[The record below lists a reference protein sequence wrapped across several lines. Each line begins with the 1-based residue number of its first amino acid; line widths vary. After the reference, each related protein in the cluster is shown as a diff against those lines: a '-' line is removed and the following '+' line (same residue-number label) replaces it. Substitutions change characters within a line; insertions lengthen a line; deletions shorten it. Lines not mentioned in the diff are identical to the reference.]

1 MIIKTSELIGPA
13 LDWAV
18 ARAEGKKVLSGP
30 PIRVASIHKCLAG
43 EYEVS
48 KPYSPTTDWAIMGP
62 IIEREVITIDYDC
75 FGPRPVWIATHHAL
89 DGTRLQHQFGETPL
103 IAAARCYVTS
113 KLGREGELPEELK
126 IVGQKA

>member
-1 MIIKTSELIGPA
+1 MTIKTSELIGPA

-30 PIRVASIHKCLAG
+30 PIRVANIHKCLAG

-62 IIEREVITIDYDC
+62 IIERENINLIWSEGYPVKATIHR
-75 FGPRPVWIATHHAL
+75 GGPVWI
-89 DGTRLQHQFGETPL
+89 DSFGETPL

>member
-18 ARAEGKKVLSGP
+18 AMAERKKVLAGP

-48 KPYSPTTDWAIMGP
+48 KAYSPSTDWAIMGP
-62 IIEREVITIDYDC
+62 IIERDGMNLTCKYIETVLSGVWMAQFKRETRFSKSISL
-75 FGPRPVWIATHHAL
+75 GP
-89 DGTRLQHQFGETPL
+89 TPL
-103 IAAARCYVTS
+103 IAAARCYVS
-113 KLGREGELPEELK
+113 FMLGDEINIPEVLK
-126 IVGQKA
+126 

>member
-18 ARAEGKKVLSGP
+18 AMAERKKVLAGP

-48 KPYSPTTDWAIMGP
+48 KPYSPSTDWAIMGP
-62 IIEREVITIDYDC
+62 IIEREFITIDYDC
-75 FGPRPVWIATHHAL
+75 FGPQPVWIATHHAPN
-89 DGTRLQHQFGETPL
+89 GTRLQHQFGETPL
-103 IAAARCYVTS
+103 IAAARCYVLFM
-113 KLGREGELPEELK
+113 LGDEINIPEVLK
-126 IVGQKA
+126 

>member
-1 MIIKTSELIGPA
+1 MIIKTAELIGPA

-18 ARAEGKKVLSGP
+18 ARAEGKKVLAGP
-30 PIRVASIHKCLAG
+30 PIRVASIYKCQAG
-43 EYEVS
+43 DYEVS

-62 IIEREVITIDYDC
+62 IIDRENINLIWSEGYPVKATIYR
-75 FGPRPVWIATHHAL
+75 GGHVWI
-89 DGTRLQHQFGETPL
+89 DSFGETPL

-113 KLGREGELPEELK
+113 KLGIEGELPEELK